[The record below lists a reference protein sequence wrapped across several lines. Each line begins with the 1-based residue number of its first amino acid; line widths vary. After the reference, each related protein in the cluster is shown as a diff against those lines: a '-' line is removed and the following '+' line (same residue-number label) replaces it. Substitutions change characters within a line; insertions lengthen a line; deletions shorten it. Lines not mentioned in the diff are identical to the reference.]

1 MKRNDDTPDNNPE
14 EDDEQF
20 SDDPEEQLRIEN
32 ELLKLKLQAETGA
45 DLYELSEMPP
55 DVENAFLNNILAFER
70 QLDSMEEVPIFEILG
85 KPDDFKNESLL
96 NDKEIDRELKRLTEL
111 MQEKGLEVGFS
122 GEYENRL
129 KYKFITEELFLH
141 ETQKFDIP
149 DMVNHFMYEEFHP
162 NHKLSIE
169 ALAQEFLDVWLAKT
183 IDPETWVLSETLE
196 GISGKE
202 YSKAEVLKK
211 INNVFDAYLSF
222 DEGNAT
228 MTEVFFEEQPENPEL
243 QGTGFVQGTISYEA
257 QLESKEIQAVTG
269 SYRLEVVLREGYWAI
284 CGINMP
290 GFRL

>member
-1 MKRNDDTPDNNPE
+1 MKRNNDTPDNNPE

-70 QLDSMEEVPIFEILG
+70 QLDSMEEVPVFDILG

-96 NDKEIDRELKRLTEL
+96 SDKEIDRELKRLTDL
-111 MQEKGLEVGFS
+111 MQDKGIEVGFS

-141 ETQKFDIP
+141 ETQQFDIP

-169 ALAQEFLDVWLAKT
+169 ALAQEFLDVWLAKA
-183 IDPETWVLSETLE
+183 IDPETWVLAEELE
-196 GISGKE
+196 GAGQKK
-202 YSKAEVLKK
+202 YSKAEVLQK
-211 INNVFDAYLSF
+211 INNIFDAYLSF
-222 DEGNAT
+222 DEGRAE
-228 MTEVFFEEQPENPEL
+228 MTEVSFEEQPDHPEV
-243 QGTGFVQGTISYEA
+243 QGTGFVQGHISYEA
-257 QLESKEIQAVTG
+257 QLESKEVQPVNTG
-269 SYRLEVVLREGYWAI
+269 FRLEVELREEYWAI

-290 GFRL
+290 GLSL

>member
-70 QLDSMEEVPIFEILG
+70 QLDSMEEVPIFDILG
-85 KPDDFKNESLL
+85 KPDDFENESLL
-96 NDKEIDRELKRLTEL
+96 NDNQIDRELKRLTEL
-111 MQEKGLEVGFS
+111 MQEKGIEVGFS

-169 ALAQEFLDVWLAKT
+169 ALAQEFLDAWLAKS
-183 IDPETWVLSETLE
+183 IDPETWVLAEILE
-196 GISGKE
+196 GAAGKQ
-202 YSKAEVLKK
+202 YNKGEVLKK

-222 DEGNAT
+222 DEGKAE
-228 MTEVFFEEQPENPEL
+228 MTEVFFEEQPENPDL
-243 QGTGFVQGTISYEA
+243 QGTGFVQGMISYEA
-257 QLESKEIQAVTG
+257 QLESKEVQSVTG
-269 SYRLEVVLREGYWAI
+269 SYRLEVALREGYWSI
-284 CGINMP
+284 CRINIP
-290 GFRL
+290 GLNL

>member
-70 QLDSMEEVPIFEILG
+70 QLDSMAEVPIFEILG
-85 KPDDFKNESLL
+85 KPDDFKNESELS
-96 NDKEIDRELKRLTEL
+96 DAEIDRELERLTDL
-111 MQEKGLEVGFS
+111 MRDKSLEVGFG
-122 GEYENRL
+122 GEYDNRL

-141 ETQKFDIP
+141 ETQQFDIP

-169 ALAQEFLDVWLAKT
+169 ALAQEFLDNWLTKT
-183 IDPETWVLSETLE
+183 MDAETWVFAEELT
-196 GISGKE
+196 GTDGQA
-202 YSKAEVLKK
+202 YSKTEVLKK
-211 INNVFDAYLSF
+211 IDHVFDAYLSF
-222 DEGNAT
+222 DEGKA
-228 MTEVFFEEQPENPEL
+228 EIKELSFEERPDDPVVQA
-243 QGTGFVQGTISYEA
+243 TGSVQGHISYDA
-257 QLESKEIQAVTG
+257 QLESREVQPVAE
-269 SYRLEVVLREGYWAI
+269 SFRLEVELREGYWAI
-284 CGINMP
+284 CGLHMP
-290 GFRL
+290 GLHL

>member
-70 QLDSMEEVPIFEILG
+70 QLDSMAEVPIFEILG
-85 KPDDFKNESLL
+85 KPDDFKNESELS
-96 NDKEIDRELKRLTEL
+96 DAEIDRELERLTDL
-111 MQEKGLEVGFS
+111 MRDKSLEVGFG
-122 GEYENRL
+122 GEYDNRL

-141 ETQKFDIP
+141 ETQQFDIP

-169 ALAQEFLDVWLAKT
+169 ALAQEFLDNWLAKVM
-183 IDPETWVLSETLE
+183 DPETWVFAEELT
-196 GISGKE
+196 GADAKV
-202 YSKAEVLKK
+202 YSKTEVLTR
-211 INNVFDAYLSF
+211 INHIFEAYLSF
-222 DEGNAT
+222 DEGQAEI
-228 MTEVFFEEQPENPEL
+228 TELIFEEHPDHPVV
-243 QGTGFVQGTISYEA
+243 QGTGFVQGNMRYDA
-257 QLESKEIQAVTG
+257 QLESREVQPVAENF
-269 SYRLEVVLREGYWAI
+269 RLDVELREGYWAI
-284 CGINMP
+284 CGLHMP
-290 GFRL
+290 GLIL